1 MERKFHDIQQD
12 DDWLKIRLGFI
23 TSSNFACIMAHN
35 PKKFGDPAVRYAQK
49 IAVES
54 VTGNKIETYTNQN
67 MLDGIEKEQSAREMY
82 EEETMQAVSNGGF
95 MEYGQLGSSS
105 DGLVGEDGMV
115 EIKNV
120 LFNTHFTA
128 IENGFD
134 NKYKYQVHGQMW
146 IYNRKWADWVSCCD
160 AMPKNKQLV
169 IVRIDRDES
178 IIKEMDLRL
187 KEFIKLVQHYKE
199 ILK

>member
-1 MERKFHDIQQD
+1 
-12 DDWLKIRLGFI
+12 
-23 TSSNFACIMAHN
+23 
-35 PKKFGDPAVRYAQK
+35 
-49 IAVES
+49 
-54 VTGNKIETYTNQN
+54 
-67 MLDGIEKEQSAREMY
+67 
-82 EEETMQAVSNGGF
+82 
-95 MEYGQLGSSS
+95 
-105 DGLVGEDGMV
+105 
-115 EIKNV
+115 
-120 LFNTHFTA
+120 
-128 IENGFD
+128 
-134 NKYKYQVHGQMW
+134 MW